1 MSVVCTRNAKHIR
14 NSNCDDVAP
23 IVGIYVSLIQEKS
36 PDPSKTIFAAKFN
49 IDQIQHNISFEALDD
64 LRHRLDVVLLQPGA
78 VGVARGLVVSPEAL
92 RRKE

>member
-1 MSVVCTRNAKHIR
+1 MGIQTRTMSVGRTKDTEHILNA
-14 NSNCDDVAP
+14 NCDDVAP

-64 LRHRLDVVLLQPGA
+64 LSTVDMDQ
-78 VGVARGLVVSPEAL
+78 
-92 RRKE
+92 

>member
-64 LRHRLDVVLLQPGA
+64 LSTVDMDQW
-78 VGVARGLVVSPEAL
+78 
-92 RRKE
+92 